1 MEPKIKNLLN
11 QIATGQIKTNE
22 AKILNFIIE
31 NKGAHINGM
40 RFGLNM
46 QHQTLTARLS
56 VLEDFGILY
65 KSGTINNGNHSVWS
79 YEPDEKKQAENSMKR
94 QRQLFN
100 IWRKQGILKYDKFMN
115 AEMIEF
121 LK

>member
-22 AKILNFIIE
+22 AKILNFIIQR
-31 NKGAHINGM
+31 NGGNLIDM
-40 RFGLNM
+40 RSLIPM
-46 QHQTLTARLS
+46 QHQTLTSRIS

-79 YEPDEKKQAENSMKR
+79 YEPDEQKQSENSMKR
-94 QRQLFN
+94 QRQMFN